1 MKKLIFSLAI
11 GIASTLF
18 LSPVTLAGPPSITS
32 SGIGKVKTGTNISKL
47 PKQIAGVYD
56 KLELVSEEFV
66 DEGAFEDVIS
76 LYRATLEGQTVIEF
90 YPDGDKV
97 GNITIY
103 SNNLQTKK
111 GLSLNSTPS
120 ELFSAGGKVIS
131 FNDGGEAFLCDGLL
145 FIGVPMTQKG
155 YQKSEQAYFGER
167 VSFDESDFEENGHP
181 TEILISEYYAKEYS
195 ATPKSS
201 RPSGK
206 DVWDTILGIIFIL
219 AVIGMIAHMVYV
231 NYFTK
236 PYPESFDSENATPE
250 NNTYVKST
258 LEALYNG
265 EFTPLCDPNEAPVS
279 DIVNYPVG
287 KKVAYHAK
295 EVLDDIMANHLPV
308 NGEAA
313 SLLNIVAAVT
323 NDAYKRTFA
332 GSKAFIVVAIIVTI
346 GMCCITKEAYPIIYL
361 GLSSVMYWFASRTP
375 NYILIDKELKAAK
388 SGKQSKSF
396 MTGAIAGI
404 LGLAATAPVYVEVTK
419 NANTGEII
427 DKQEDH
433 SMTWIALVF
442 SVILLIAITYL
453 MIFVGIFNYLRNY
466 VLRK

>member
-1 MKKLIFSLAI
+1 MLC
-11 GIASTLF
+11 
-18 LSPVTLAGPPSITS
+18 LSPIVLADNTSITS
-32 SGIGKVKTGTNISKL
+32 VGIGKVKTGAAISKL

-56 KLELVSEEFV
+56 KLELVSEAFE
-66 DEGAFEDVIS
+66 DEGAYEETIS
-76 LYRATLEGQTVIEF
+76 IYRATLKGETVFEF
-90 YPDGDKV
+90 YPEEDKV
-97 GNITIY
+97 GSITVY
-103 SNNLQTKK
+103 SKNLKTNS
-111 GLSLNSTPS
+111 GLSLNSSPAD
-120 ELFSAGGKVIS
+120 LFSAGGKVIS

-195 ATPKSS
+195 AIPKSN

-258 LEALYNG
+258 LEALYYG
-265 EFTPLCDPNEAPVS
+265 EFTPLCDPNEAP
-279 DIVNYPVG
+279 VNYPVG

-361 GLSSVMYWFASRTP
+361 GLSSVMYWLASRTP

-433 SMTWIALVF
+433 SMTWIALAF
-442 SVILLIAITYL
+442 SVILLVAITYL

>member
-1 MKKLIFSLAI
+1 MLC
-11 GIASTLF
+11 
-18 LSPVTLAGPPSITS
+18 LSPIVLADNTSITS
-32 SGIGKVKTGTNISKL
+32 VGIGKVKTGAAISKL

-56 KLELVSEEFV
+56 KLELVSEAFE
-66 DEGAFEDVIS
+66 DEGAYEETIS
-76 LYRATLEGQTVIEF
+76 IYRATLKGETVFEF
-90 YPDGDKV
+90 YPEEDKV
-97 GNITIY
+97 GSITVY
-103 SNNLQTKK
+103 SKNLKTNS
-111 GLSLNSTPS
+111 GLSLNSSPAD
-120 ELFSAGGKVIS
+120 LFSAGGKVIS

-195 ATPKSS
+195 ATPKSN

-265 EFTPLCDPNEAPVS
+265 EFTPLCDPNEAPA
-279 DIVNYPVG
+279 NYPVG

-433 SMTWIALVF
+433 SMTWIALAF
-442 SVILLIAITYL
+442 SVILLVVITYL

>member
-1 MKKLIFSLAI
+1 MLC
-11 GIASTLF
+11 
-18 LSPVTLAGPPSITS
+18 LSPIVLADNTSITS
-32 SGIGKVKTGTNISKL
+32 VGIGKVKTGAAISKL

-56 KLELVSEEFV
+56 KLELVSEAFE
-66 DEGAFEDVIS
+66 DEGAYEETIS
-76 LYRATLEGQTVIEF
+76 IYRATLKGETVFEF
-90 YPDGDKV
+90 YPEEDKV
-97 GNITIY
+97 GSITVY
-103 SNNLQTKK
+103 SKNLKTNS
-111 GLSLNSTPS
+111 GLSLNSSPAD
-120 ELFSAGGKVIS
+120 LFSAGGKVIS

-181 TEILISEYYAKEYS
+181 TEILISEYYAKEYN
-195 ATPKSS
+195 ATPKSN

-265 EFTPLCDPNEAPVS
+265 EFTPLGDPNEAP
-279 DIVNYPVG
+279 VNYPVG

-433 SMTWIALVF
+433 SMTWIALAF
-442 SVILLIAITYL
+442 SVILLVAITYL